1 LVDWSKWPQAILT
14 DISFV
19 AAGKSRVF
27 CLLLSAKWMLFDQD
41 AR

>member
-1 LVDWSKWPQAILT
+1 MGQKSPAALLP

-19 AAGKSRVF
+19 AAGKRRGF
-27 CLLLSAKWMLFDQD
+27 CLLLSAKWMLFDLD

>member
-1 LVDWSKWPQAILT
+1 LT

-19 AAGKSRVF
+19 AAGKRRRF
-27 CLLLSAKWMLFDQD
+27 FLLPSDTWMLFDLD

>member
-1 LVDWSKWPQAILT
+1 MVKIACAIVT

-19 AAGKSRVF
+19 AAGKRRGF
-27 CLLLSAKWMLFDQD
+27 CLLLNANWMLFDLD

>member
-1 LVDWSKWPQAILT
+1 LVDWSKSPAAILA

-19 AAGKSRVF
+19 AAGKRRGF
-27 CLLLSAKWMLFDQD
+27 CLLLIANWMLFYLD

>member
-1 LVDWSKWPQAILT
+1 LVDWSKSPAAILT

-19 AAGKSRVF
+19 AAGKRRDLR
-27 CLLLSAKWMLFDQD
+27 LLLSAKWMLVDLD

>member
-1 LVDWSKWPQAILT
+1 LVDWSKSPAVILT

-19 AAGKSRVF
+19 AAGKRRDF
-27 CLLLSAKWMLFDQD
+27 CLLLSAKWMLFDLD

>member
-1 LVDWSKWPQAILT
+1 LVDWSKSPAAILT

-19 AAGKSRVF
+19 AAGKR
-27 CLLLSAKWMLFDQD
+27 LLLKPKWMLFDLD

>member
-1 LVDWSKWPQAILT
+1 LVDWSKSPAAILT

-19 AAGKSRVF
+19 AAGKRRGF
-27 CLLLSAKWMLFDQD
+27 CLLLSANLDVFDLN